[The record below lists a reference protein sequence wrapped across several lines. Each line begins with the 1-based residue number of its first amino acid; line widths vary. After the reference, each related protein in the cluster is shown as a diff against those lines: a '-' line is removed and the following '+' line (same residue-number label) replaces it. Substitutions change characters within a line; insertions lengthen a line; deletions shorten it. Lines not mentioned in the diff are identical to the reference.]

1 MWKGELGSHKS
12 REEKVRAFERRLL
25 RRIYGSTCDNG
36 VWRIKYND
44 KLYGLHKDLDIVR
57 LIKVSRLRW
66 LGHLAR
72 KKENSPCKE
81 EDKLLAAWRLSE
93 KAKTQFKVA

>member
-1 MWKGELGSHKS
+1 MWKRELDSHKS
-12 REEKVRAFERRLL
+12 REEKLRTFERRLL
-25 RRIYGSTCDNG
+25 KRIYGSTCEND

-44 KLYGLHKDLDIVR
+44 ELYGLHKDLDIVR
-57 LIKVSRLRW
+57 LIKVARLRW

-72 KKENSPCKE
+72 KKGNSPCKK
-81 EDKLLAAWRLSE
+81 DKLLASWRLSE